1 MRDEQCSRERSTC
14 GTQAAGIVLQEPD
27 LERASEAVKA
37 AEHELEARR
46 AELRAVIVEA
56 DELGLPVA
64 RIAEL
69 TGLTRR
75 SVYNALKR
83 AGRR

>member
-1 MRDEQCSRERSTC
+1 MTPM
-14 GTQAAGIVLQEPD
+14 GKPMAGALGGGANDPRVGLGED
-27 LERASEAVKA
+27 LEAAAAAVRE

-46 AELRAVIVEA
+46 AKLRSVIIEA
-56 DELGLPVA
+56 DELGLPVT